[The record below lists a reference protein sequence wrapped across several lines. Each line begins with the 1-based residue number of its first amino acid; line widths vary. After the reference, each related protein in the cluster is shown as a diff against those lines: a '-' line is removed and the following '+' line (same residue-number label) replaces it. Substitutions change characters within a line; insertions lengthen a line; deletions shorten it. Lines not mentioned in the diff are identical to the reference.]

1 MFDPLNTDG
10 GPNRAYQQGGQVRGS
25 FGPVL
30 PQGGMPP
37 PPPPPPQ
44 LPPAPSGPSPFFAV
58 PGAQPAAVAP
68 ATPFSA
74 HPIASAGAT
83 ISAAPQLRDLKKE
96 ATAFVPLAMRKKM
109 KQQQATLAKAGL
121 SSINAA
127 RGATNEEGTS
137 GGGGGGEADGGE
149 EGGAAPQRKRTLK
162 DEMRERGIGAPGAA
176 PRGPSHTGGNASS
189 KDDAQVDD
197 YERFREEMAD
207 LL

>member
-10 GPNRAYQQGGQVRGS
+10 GPNRAYQQGGQGRGS

-30 PQGGMPP
+30 PKGGM

-58 PGAQPAAVAP
+58 PGAQPVAVAT
-68 ATPFSA
+68 ATPSSSA
-74 HPIASAGAT
+74 HTIANAGAT

-127 RGATNEEGTS
+127 RGAANDEGS
-137 GGGGGGEADGGE
+137 GGGGGGGEVDGGE
-149 EGGAAPQRKRTLK
+149 EGGVAPQRKRTLM

-176 PRGPSHTGGNASS
+176 ARGPSQAGTTLS